1 MPLKAREI
9 EERFKNMG
17 SERATIHCLTEIAEY
32 QRAQREQIMQLA
44 TMYSNMINI
53 LEQFT
58 VVAENMKSAV
68 QKLEHKEHEDDKD

>member
-1 MPLKAREI
+1 
-9 EERFKNMG
+9 
-17 SERATIHCLTEIAEY
+17 LTEIAEY

-68 QKLEHKEHEDDKD
+68 QKLERKEHEDDKD